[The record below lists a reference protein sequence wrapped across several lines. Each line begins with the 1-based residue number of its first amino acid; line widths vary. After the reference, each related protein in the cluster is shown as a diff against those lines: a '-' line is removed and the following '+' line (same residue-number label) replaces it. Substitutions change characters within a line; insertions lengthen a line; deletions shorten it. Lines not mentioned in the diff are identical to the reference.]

1 MELPAGDSKEFPGT
15 TLIEKCGV
23 EVRMHQQK
31 RWLPLPLCILL
42 PAVLLPAT
50 QKDKLTSSGRN
61 TVAGAKIF
69 NTIVPRV
76 MELMGEGMDRLQSP

>member
-23 EVRMHQQK
+23 EVRMHQQE
-31 RWLPLPLCILL
+31 RWLPLLLCILL

-50 QKDKLTSSGRN
+50 QKDKLLHRGETPSRERRF
-61 TVAGAKIF
+61 F

-76 MELMGEGMDRLQSP
+76 MELMGEGMDRLPSP